1 MNKERLILLIALS
14 ITVVL
19 VIISIFIFQPKD
31 KENIEEEALV
41 SNTTPQTEIQEVMPP
56 AAAGSEESVSE
67 TIVSSEPEPVVEL
80 IPEKYPEA
88 RAIWNYLKDYGFSD
102 YVASGI
108 IGNMVAEVGDPSTKE
123 PVFDLDWKS
132 NSGYEIGLCQWT
144 SGRKETI
151 IKLYGKVP
159 DIEDQIQFIYDE
171 MLGNNG
177 VTRQI
182 TEKQYQEIIN
192 ADSPSKAAYLFALYF
207 ERCAKGS
214 YKARQFKAEQAYEYF
229 TK

>member
-19 VIISIFIFQPKD
+19 VIVSIFIFQPKD
-31 KENIEEEALV
+31 IEGETLV
-41 SNTTPQTEIQEVMPP
+41 SSTTPQTEIKEVIPP
-56 AAAGSEESVSE
+56 AAAGSEENVSE
-67 TIVSSEPEPVVEL
+67 TIVSSEPEPIVEL
-80 IPEKYPEA
+80 IPDKYPEA

-102 YVASGI
+102 YVAAGI

-123 PVFDLDWKS
+123 PVFDLDWKN

-144 SGRKETI
+144 SGRKATI
-151 IKLYGKVP
+151 MKLYGKVP
-159 DIEDQIQFIYDE
+159 DIGDQIQFIYDE

-182 TEKQYQEIIN
+182 TEKQYQEIIKAN
-192 ADSPSKAAYLFALYF
+192 SPSRAAYLFALYF

-214 YKARQFKAEQAYEYF
+214 YKTRQFKAEQAYEYF

>member
-19 VIISIFIFQPKD
+19 VIVSIFIFQPKD
-31 KENIEEEALV
+31 IEEETLV
-41 SNTTPQTEIQEVMPP
+41 SNITPQTEFQEVMPP
-56 AAAGSEESVSE
+56 AAPGSEESVSE
-67 TIVSSEPEPVVEL
+67 ILVSSEPEPIVEL
-80 IPEKYPEA
+80 IPDKYPEA

-102 YVASGI
+102 YVAAGI

-123 PVFDLDWKS
+123 PVFDLDWEN

-144 SGRKETI
+144 SGRKATI
-151 IKLYGKVP
+151 MKLYGKVP
-159 DIEDQIQFIYDE
+159 DIGDQIQFIYDE

-182 TEKQYQEIIN
+182 TEKQYQEIIS